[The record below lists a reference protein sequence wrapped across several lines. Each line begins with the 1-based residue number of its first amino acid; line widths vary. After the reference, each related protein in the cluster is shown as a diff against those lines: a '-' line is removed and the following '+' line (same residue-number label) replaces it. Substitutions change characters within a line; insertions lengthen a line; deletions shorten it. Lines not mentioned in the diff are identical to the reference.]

1 MNKVFFLS
9 FLSAVL
15 LLAGCA
21 KRPNL
26 YTSEEMMREF
36 TPSYLDFDYLSA
48 KARVVLEEQN
58 GKTTRGTL
66 NLRAKKDSIIWFSLS
81 PGLGIEAARGI
92 ITAEEI
98 KIKDRINGQD
108 IDLTYD
114 QFQNTYGLKLSLDL
128 FQNVLFANIPNAVS
142 FRDRLIRVGK
152 SFELTQR
159 REGITYESIVGAQHG
174 KVQELNTS
182 SRTHKGKLSAI
193 YPEFEDL
200 QGQPFAYKILIKMLF
215 EQESTKHP
223 QSTLVN
229 LEMNKVDMSHNPLSF
244 PYNF

>member
-1 MNKVFFLS
+1 MNKRFFLS
-9 FLSAVL
+9 LLAVIV

-21 KRPNL
+21 KRPNV
-26 YTSEEMMREF
+26 YTSEEMMKEF
-36 TPSYLDFDYLSA
+36 APSYFDFDYLSA
-48 KARVVLEEQN
+48 KARVVVEEQN

-81 PGLGIEAARGI
+81 PGLGIEAARGVL
-92 ITAEEI
+92 TAEEI

-114 QFQNTYGLKLSLDL
+114 QFQNTYGLKISLDL
-128 FQNVLFANIPNAVS
+128 FQNVLFANIPNSVS

-152 SFELTQR
+152 TFELTQR
-159 REGITYESIVGAQHG
+159 RDGVIYESVVGAQHG
-174 KVQELNTS
+174 KVQKLNTS
-182 SRTHKGKLSAI
+182 SSFHKGKLSAI

-200 QGQPFAYKILIKMLF
+200 EGQAFAHKILIKMLIG
-215 EQESTKHP
+215 QESSNKP

-229 LEMNKVDMSHNPLSF
+229 LEMNKVAISNDPLSF

>member
-1 MNKVFFLS
+1 MNKGFFLT
-9 FLSAVL
+9 FLMALV

-26 YTSEEMMREF
+26 YSSEDMMKEF
-36 TPSYLDFDYLSA
+36 TPSYFDFDYLSA
-48 KARVVLEEQN
+48 KARVVLEEKN

-81 PGLGIEAARGI
+81 PGLGIEAARGV

-142 FRDRLIRVGK
+142 FRDRLVRVGK
-152 SFELTQR
+152 TFELTQR
-159 REGITYESIVGAQHG
+159 RDGITYESVVGAQHG

-182 SRTHKGKLSAI
+182 SRFHKGKLSAV
-193 YPEFEDL
+193 YPEFEVL
-200 QGQPFAYKILIKMLF
+200 EEQPFAYKILINMMI
-215 EQESTKHP
+215 EQESSNQP

-229 LEMNKVDMSHNPLSF
+229 LEINKVDLSNSPLSF